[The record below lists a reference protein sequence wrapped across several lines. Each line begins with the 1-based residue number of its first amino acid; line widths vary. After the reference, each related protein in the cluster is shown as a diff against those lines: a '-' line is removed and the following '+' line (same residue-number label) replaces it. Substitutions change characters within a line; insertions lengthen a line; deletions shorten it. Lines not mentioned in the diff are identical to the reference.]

1 LLILLFYSSVT
12 EHIDW
17 RCVIVSKDWR
27 GWSGC
32 LLWFV
37 GNLVLE

>member
-1 LLILLFYSSVT
+1 LLIILSYSFVA
-12 EHIDW
+12 EHFAW

-27 GWSGC
+27 GWRGC